1 MYVSYLLEKD
11 VAMYSNHMRHSGL
24 NHQNFSASATAQYTD
39 YGSYHH
45 PHHHHAVPDASGVH
59 GTHSHHP
66 HPHHHPHHHH
76 PHHSHHSSHHPA
88 PPKPSWHSP
97 YASGRDDVWTGYSLA
112 GQGVAPP
119 PSPAPPP
126 PPPSSTAAPQPSSQP
141 PSAAGG
147 VSMVTI
153 QQQQQSTPSPPSHMG
168 APYSPPLTD
177 YSVAQQ
183 QQQQQQQQHAHSLG
197 VHVGYLP
204 VMSGGMGG
212 VQGEESSPDSVRKS
226 PYDWMR
232 RNVQPAPSIWKTRTK
247 DKYRA
252 VYSDHQRFELEKE
265 FHFNRYINIRRKAEI
280 AASLGLTERQVKI
293 WFQNRR
299 AKERKLIK
307 KQLQQQQ
314 HQQQQQQH
322 QQQQQ
327 QSVIQTAIV
336 TGHDGT
342 LHDPDSLVSVPGM
355 NDVHVVNIETVQR

>member
-11 VAMYSNHMRHSGL
+11 VAMYSNHMRHAGL

-66 HPHHHPHHHH
+66 HHHPHHHH
-76 PHHSHHSSHHPA
+76 PHHSHHSSHHPP

-97 YASGRDDVWTGYSLA
+97 YASGREDVWTGYSLA

-126 PPPSSTAAPQPSSQP
+126 PPPSTAAPQPSSQP

-147 VSMVTI
+147 VSMVI
-153 QQQQQSTPSPPSHMG
+153 IQQQQQQQSTPSPPSHMG

-177 YSVAQQ
+177 YSGAPQQ

-212 VQGEESSPDSVRKS
+212 AQGEESSPDSVRKS

-232 RNVQPAPSIWKTRTK
+232 RNVQPAPSISGKTRTK

-299 AKERKLIK
+299 VKQK
-307 KQLQQQQ
+307 K
-314 HQQQQQQH
+314 
-322 QQQQQ
+322 
-327 QSVIQTAIV
+327 SETPCSSS
-336 TGHDGT
+336 T
-342 LHDPDSLVSVPGM
+342 LCSSSSSSSSSSPSSSSPSLSP
-355 NDVHVVNIETVQR
+355 HVELPTSCHCECKNHAEAEAAARP